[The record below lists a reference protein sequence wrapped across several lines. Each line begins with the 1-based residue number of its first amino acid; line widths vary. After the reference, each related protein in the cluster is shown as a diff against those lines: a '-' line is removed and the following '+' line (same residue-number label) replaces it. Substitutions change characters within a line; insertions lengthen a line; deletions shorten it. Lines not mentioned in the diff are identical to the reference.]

1 MGLMSRGI
9 NKLKEL
15 NRRRLEHEAEKLIS
29 KSKLLE
35 KEFAAEAKRLGIAI
49 NSADSRSYYEALGIK
64 FTTDQKAIRMAYQSM
79 VKKYHPDVNKEKS
92 AEQKTIEINGA
103 YAVLKDKRKK
113 EEYDSSSMKGSSKL
127 SGEAAKEV
135 SNAILKRYSELRN
148 RDFKEFNE
156 RVSIPQYRDSLK
168 AAIEETADWRR
179 RYDRA
184 AASALKVFID
194 RGNGI
199 KRAESDGKNLLKS
212 GIGDLQREQLRQ
224 RLLVLESMS
233 RSFQEAE
240 KGIATIKEKV
250 KRELA
255 ATEDPI
261 SDKLRRSVS

>member
-35 KEFAAEAKRLGIAI
+35 KEFATEAKRLGIAI

-64 FTTDQKAIRMAYQSM
+64 FTTDQTAIKAAYQSM
-79 VKKYHPDVNKEKS
+79 VKKYHPDVNKDKS
-92 AEQKTIEINGA
+92 AEQKIIDINEA
-103 YAVLKDKRKK
+103 YSVLKDKRKK
-113 EEYDSSSMKGSSKL
+113 EVYDLSSARGSSKL
-127 SGEAAKEV
+127 SGESAKGV

-148 RDFKEFNE
+148 RDFREFNA
-156 RVSIPQYRDSLK
+156 RVSTPQYRDSIK

-179 RYDRA
+179 RYDKA
-184 AASALKVFID
+184 AISALKGFAD
-194 RGNGI
+194 CGNRI
-199 KRAESDGKNLLKS
+199 NHAKSDVKNMLKS
-212 GIGDLQREQLRQ
+212 GISDLQKERLRQ
-224 RLLVLESMS
+224 RLLALETMSMS
-233 RSFQEAE
+233 FSEAE
-240 KGIATIKEKV
+240 KGIGLIKENV

>member
-1 MGLMSRGI
+1 MRRGI

-35 KEFAAEAKRLGIAI
+35 KEFAAEAKRLGIAL
-49 NSADSRSYYEALGIK
+49 NGTGSRSYYEILGLK
-64 FTTDQKAIRMAYQSM
+64 STTDQKAIRMAYQSM

-127 SGEAAKEV
+127 SNEAAKEV
-135 SNAILKRYSELRN
+135 SNAILKKYSELKN
-148 RDFKEFNE
+148 RDFREFNA
-156 RVSIPQYRDSLK
+156 RVSVPQYRDSLK

-184 AASALKVFID
+184 AASVLKGFID
-194 RGNGI
+194 SGNRI
-199 KRAESDGKNLLKS
+199 KRAESDSKNLLKS
-212 GIGDLQREQLRQ
+212 GIGDSHREQLRQ

-233 RSFQEAE
+233 SSFNEAQ

-250 KRELA
+250 KKELA
-255 ATEDPI
+255 ATEDPV